1 MSKKLNPFLKI
12 SNIKYKSIAASIKK
26 GNTEERSYKTERKL
40 MAPDELFRVIKDLES
55 QMKLSARNL
64 EFEKAAMLR
73 DEILEIR
80 QLLALEKANR

>member
-1 MSKKLNPFLKI
+1 
-12 SNIKYKSIAASIKK
+12 
-26 GNTEERSYKTERKL
+26 